1 MQGLAENTKSI
12 KIGGAGEGGRVG
24 LPSNT
29 RLPVPMV
36 ISGVLNADSVNINK
50 TKRSQCSGIT
60 SVKASKTLH
69 VACVVLIKYV
79 K

>member
-1 MQGLAENTKSI
+1 
-12 KIGGAGEGGRVG
+12 
-24 LPSNT
+24 
-29 RLPVPMV
+29 MV

-79 K
+79 KFQTETVSWSYSSVVNTKLYKWLQK